1 MKEFYFNSSRAKE
14 AYQSEVKT
22 LSKSIEE
29 SEDQIKQLNEELCKA
44 ELSYN
49 EKKAKYEEI
58 QEEIIAEKISNK
70 VLLFYLILMWKE
82 KKNKTLL
89 LHRITRQ
96 ATKQYTNNNLGF
108 LYFYHVF

>member
-58 QEEIIAEKISNK
+58 QEEIIAEKITNK
-70 VLLFYLILMWKE
+70 VLLFFFLILMWKKK
-82 KKNKTLL
+82 KKNTS
-89 LHRITRQ
+89 TAQ
-96 ATKQYTNNNLGF
+96 NY
-108 LYFYHVF
+108 